1 MGAWGTSLYAN
12 DSASDIRGEY
22 VDKLRRGKSNEE
34 VTKALIEQNQDY
46 MGDAEEEPLF
56 WYALADTQWNYGRLL
71 PAVKEKAL
79 HFLDQTAE
87 LERWREAGEK
97 KLRAWQNTLDK
108 LRQKL
113 QTEPPPPKK
122 VSKYRFYF
130 CKWQL
135 GDVYAYRFSSEFSR
149 VKGFFGQYIAFRK
162 VSEASWWPGHIIPVV
177 EVYNWIGSELPS
189 VERLQRT
196 ERMKQVR
203 PSVFQYQPNYEITED
218 DYKIEL
224 ISTSAR
230 VIPNDN
236 LTFLGNLPG
245 DDLTPFLGHD
255 VCLSYINVAWEGSAY
270 NNQFEHYFI
279 DMYLRWQE
287 AEKR

>member
-34 VTKALIEQNQDY
+34 ATKALIEQNQDY

-71 PAVKEKAL
+71 PEVKEKAL

-113 QTEPPPPKK
+113 
-122 VSKYRFYF
+122 
-130 CKWQL
+130 
-135 GDVYAYRFSSEFSR
+135 
-149 VKGFFGQYIAFRK
+149 
-162 VSEASWWPGHIIPVV
+162 
-177 EVYNWIGSELPS
+177 
-189 VERLQRT
+189 
-196 ERMKQVR
+196 
-203 PSVFQYQPNYEITED
+203 
-218 DYKIEL
+218 
-224 ISTSAR
+224 
-230 VIPNDN
+230 
-236 LTFLGNLPG
+236 
-245 DDLTPFLGHD
+245 
-255 VCLSYINVAWEGSAY
+255 
-270 NNQFEHYFI
+270 
-279 DMYLRWQE
+279 
-287 AEKR
+287 

>member
-12 DSASDIRGEY
+12 DSTSDIRGEY

-34 VTKALIEQNQDY
+34 VTKELIEQNQDS
-46 MGDAEEEPLF
+46 MGDVEEEPLF

-71 PAVKEKAL
+71 PEVKEKAL
-79 HFLDQTAE
+79 YFLDQTAE

-97 KLRAWQNTLDK
+97 KLQAWQNTLDK

-113 QTEPPPPKK
+113 LTEPPPPKK

-149 VKGFFGQYIAFRK
+149 EKGFFGQYIAFRK
-162 VSEASWWPGHIIPVV
+162 VSETTCWPGHIIPVV
-177 EVYNWIGSELPS
+177 EVYNWIGNKLPELQK
-189 VERLQRT
+189 LQNM
-196 ERMKQVR
+196 ELLKLFY
-203 PSVFQYQPNYEITED
+203 PSVFQYQPKYEITEK
-218 DYKIEL
+218 DYKLEL
-224 ISTSAR
+224 LSTSAR
-230 VIPNDN
+230 VIPNNN

-245 DDLTPFLGHD
+245 DDLMPFLGHD
-255 VCLSYINVAWEGSAY
+255 VCLSYNSVGWEGSGY
-270 NNQFEHYFI
+270 NTHFEHELITLYI
-279 DMYLRWQE
+279 EWQE
-287 AEKR
+287 AEK